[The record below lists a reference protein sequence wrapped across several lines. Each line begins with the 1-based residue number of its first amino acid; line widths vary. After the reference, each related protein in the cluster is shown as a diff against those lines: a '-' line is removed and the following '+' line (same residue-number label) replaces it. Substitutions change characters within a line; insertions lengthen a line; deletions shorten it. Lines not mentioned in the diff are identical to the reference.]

1 MNLQDLSTPEFYR
14 DPYPLYEKMR
24 ARGKLFNVAP
34 HILMTGHYDM
44 IDAMLLDR
52 RMGKGY
58 MESIRVR
65 YGEQGPAQPIFQGLA
80 RMFLMMNP
88 PVHTRLR
95 ALLMKAFD
103 ARRVDG
109 LRQVCQEVADEL
121 IGAFPRGQA
130 FDLVPA
136 YSQPLPVR
144 IICRLLDIPVEDADM
159 LERDVGQLVQALE
172 AAPLAAPTLAQVNA
186 AMLKVEDYFRGVVEA
201 RRRRPGEDLVSV
213 LLSVREDGQGLTED
227 EIVSNVIL
235 LFVAGHET
243 TANMIGN
250 ALIALHQH
258 PDQLRLLAQRP
269 ELLPKAINEC
279 MRYDSSVQFL
289 TRVALEDTEAGGIA
303 LPKGSI
309 VFMSL
314 GAANRDPGRF
324 AEPDRLSIEREET
337 GNRLLSFGG
346 GIHYCLG
353 ARLAAMELQ
362 IGLGSLLDRLPGMR
376 IVDLDD
382 LQWRKRNTVRGVEAL
397 VVAH

>member
-1 MNLQDLSTPEFYR
+1 MNLRDLSTPEFYR
-14 DPYPLYEKMR
+14 DPYPLYEKVR

-44 IDAMLLDR
+44 IDAILVDR

-58 MESIRVR
+58 MESIRAR
-65 YGEQGPAQPIFQGLA
+65 YGEEGPAQPVFQGLA

-88 PVHTRLR
+88 PAHTRLR

-109 LRQVCQEVADEL
+109 LRQVCQDVADEL
-121 IGAFPRGQA
+121 VDAFPTSQA
-130 FDLVPA
+130 FDLASA

-159 LERDVGQLVQALE
+159 LAADVNQLVLSLE
-172 AAPLAAPTLAQVNA
+172 AAPLPPQDVEKVNA
-186 AMLKVEDYFRGVVEA
+186 AMIKVEDYFRRVVRE
-201 RRRRPGEDLVSV
+201 RRRQPGTDLVSV
-213 LLSVREDGQGLTED
+213 LLSVQEDGQGLTE
-227 EIVSNVIL
+227 EEVVSNVIL

-258 PDQLRLLAQRP
+258 PEQLRLLAQRP

-279 MRYDSSVQFL
+279 MRYDSSVQFI
-289 TRVALEDTEAGGIA
+289 TRMALEDTEAGGIA

-309 VFMSL
+309 VFMCL
-314 GAANRDPGRF
+314 GAANRDPARF
-324 AEPDRLSIEREET
+324 EDADKLLIERPES
-337 GNRLLSFGG
+337 GNRLISFGG

-362 IGLGSLLDRLPGMR
+362 IGLGTLLARLPGMR
-376 IVDLDD
+376 LVELDA
-382 LQWRKRNTVRGVEAL
+382 LQWRKRNTVRGVQAL
-397 VVAH
+397 VVAP